1 MLRPCHVLAAVLM
14 LGCNGTPASDAGV
27 PPRGTLEPPPA
38 GPPQGGTVRLQEVA
52 RGLVRP
58 LHLIAPAGDPRLF
71 IVEQP
76 GRIRIV
82 ENGQLLGTPFLDI
95 AGRVRSTG
103 NEQGLLSL
111 AFHPRYAENGFFYVN
126 YTDRNG
132 NTQVERYQVSADR
145 SRADPASAK
154 SILSVNQP
162 YGNHNGGH
170 TLFGPD
176 GMLYIAMG
184 DGGSG
189 GDPQG
194 HGQNLNT
201 LHGAILRID
210 IDGGDPYAIPADNPF
225 ATRVDARPE
234 IWGYGVRNPWRIDFD
249 TPEGLLY
256 VADVGQNRWEEV
268 HVVPM
273 GQPGINYGWNR
284 MEGPE
289 CFPSGS
295 RCDREGLHIP
305 QYAYPHPDGCSI
317 TGGHV
322 YRGQR
327 IPAVAGHYFFG
338 DYCAGWIRSFR
349 YANGQATEEREWSL
363 GEVGQIMSFGEDAD
377 GELYV
382 MSMSGRVHRFV
393 IE

>member
-1 MLRPCHVLAAVLM
+1 MLRLCHMVAAVLM

-27 PPRGTLEPPPA
+27 PPRGALEPPPTTS
-38 GPPQGGTVRLQEVA
+38 QGGTVRLQEVA

-82 ENGQLLGTPFLDI
+82 ENGQLLPTPFLDI
-95 AGRVRSTG
+95 TARVRSTG

-111 AFHPRYAENGFFYVN
+111 AFHPRYGENGYFFVN
-126 YTDRNG
+126 YTDRSG
-132 NTQVERYQVSADR
+132 NTQVERYRVSGDR
-145 SRADPASAK
+145 NRGDPASAK
-154 SILSVNQP
+154 SILSVDQP

-189 GDPQG
+189 GDPRG
-194 HGQNLNT
+194 HGQNLAT
-201 LHGAILRID
+201 LHGALLRID
-210 IDGGDPYAIPADNPF
+210 VDRGDPYAIPPDNPF
-225 ATRVDARPE
+225 ATRANARPE
-234 IWGYGVRNPWRIDFD
+234 IWGYGARNPWRIDFD
-249 TPEGLLY
+249 APEGLLY

-273 GQPGINYGWNR
+273 DQPGINYGWAR
-284 MEGPE
+284 MEGRE
-289 CFPSGS
+289 CFPPGS
-295 RCDREGLHIP
+295 QCNREGLHIP
-305 QYAYPHPDGCSI
+305 QYVYPHPDGCSI

-327 IPAVAGHYFFG
+327 IPSIVGHYFFG

-349 YANGQATEEREWSL
+349 YADGQISEEREWNL
-363 GEVGQIMSFGEDAD
+363 GDVGQVMSFGEDAD

-382 MSMSGRVHRFV
+382 MSMNGRVHRFV